1 MKNVL
6 PHPLTLSPRGEG
18 GNYCFLFFKKK
29 SKYTYFDFSG
39 FGIFTAEFLPQL
51 IQSSFLVRSLLLWFV
66 TF

>member
-51 IQSSFLVRSLLLWFV
+51 IKVLF
-66 TF
+66 